1 MFWMAPGEFLSAYD
15 AIASSTLSS
24 DAQSVMGSD
33 AKEAL
38 VPSKSAK
45 ASQPRWDAWGAS
57 SGICWDQMGSIHLGL
72 TVEVKKNGKQNEN
85 CSTSFYF

>member
-45 ASQPRWDAWGAS
+45 ASQPRWDARINGCVIWDMLGS
-57 SGICWDQMGSIHLGL
+57 NGI
-72 TVEVKKNGKQNEN
+72 N
-85 CSTSFYF
+85 SFRF